1 MGRLILLVLAGVVA
15 VFVVTWI
22 IHALMF
28 FFLIALVVVV
38 GVGLFRLGRRTSS
51 RKSRANS

>member
-38 GVGLFRLGRRTSS
+38 GIGLFRFGRRTSS
-51 RKSRANS
+51 RKSRADS

>member
-28 FFLIALVVVV
+28 FFLIALVVAV
-38 GVGLFRLGRRTSS
+38 GIGFFRLGRRTSS
-51 RKSRANS
+51 RKSRADI

>member
-28 FFLIALVVVV
+28 FFLIALVIVV
-38 GVGLFRLGRRTSS
+38 GIGLFRFGRRTSS
-51 RKSRANS
+51 RKSRADS

>member
-38 GVGLFRLGRRTSS
+38 GIGFFRFGRRTSS
-51 RKSRANS
+51 RKSRADI

>member
-15 VFVVTWI
+15 VFVATWI

-38 GVGLFRLGRRTSS
+38 GIGFFRFGRRTSS
-51 RKSRANS
+51 RKSRADS

>member
-15 VFVVTWI
+15 VFVATWI

-38 GVGLFRLGRRTSS
+38 GIGFFRFRPADSFAKITRG
-51 RKSRANS
+51 